1 MILHVPESNGRN
13 EVSLELEAGP
23 GLGALP
29 WQVEQLRLAI
39 RVVWLQ
45 TDQQVTAC
53 MELQYSE
60 ATSDITMQKTN
71 KMVLVTY
78 FYWSNGSIY
87 RTSSKKE
94 GKFPACTEHQGT
106 EQAYIVLSCCSIV
119 AFIKG

>member
-1 MILHVPESNGRN
+1 MILHVPESDGRN

-53 MELQYSE
+53 IELRYRK
-60 ATSDITMQKTN
+60 ATEPT
-71 KMVLVTY
+71 L
-78 FYWSNGSIY
+78 
-87 RTSSKKE
+87 
-94 GKFPACTEHQGT
+94 P
-106 EQAYIVLSCCSIV
+106 
-119 AFIKG
+119 